1 MLVTLSGIT
10 MEVREEQ
17 SRKAPSPI
25 LVTLS
30 GITMEVRE
38 EQSSKA

>member
-1 MLVTLSGIT
+1 

-17 SRKAPSPI
+17 PPKAKLPI

-38 EQSSKA
+38 SQQLKAYSPILVTR